1 MKQANYEK
9 EQYIM
14 HCLDRFHL
22 NTIH

>member
-9 EQYIM
+9 VQYIM
-14 HCLDRFHL
+14 HYLDRFHL